1 MKRTMRML
9 RNGLGLLLL
18 LALAASAA
26 WLIFQSRPRPPQAA
40 GSPLPTPTAVR
51 SPTPSRS
58 PSPTARQPGPPASP
72 TPVATQVGQRVPFC
86 AFPGGEPP
94 ERGGPGLDK
103 YDFSEPR
110 VVLTSTG
117 SIAIA
122 EWLPDNNRLLVTN
135 SYPYTYHERIET
147 VDIRTGEIQLYAE
160 RDHHANKP
168 VWLSAIRGVAYY
180 GIIDNVRL
188 ALSVSRGQPSDTET
202 LAVVEGYASGLGAE
216 LPVEPGGRYLMYLV
230 DRVGG
235 RPQVWD
241 SVGRATQAAAF
252 AVAEWRDFPYPEYIQ
267 RARPR
272 WSPNGAQLAVAV
284 YPFLFLVEPGPQR
297 VCEVSLG
304 SVAGVPR
311 STVNSSWSPN
321 GRYLAMIT
329 TATLPGELVRSTSL
343 GVLDVLTGEQRQIVL
358 PSNLGNIADI
368 SWGPNSRHLLA
379 LIQAA
384 RQQERSDHK
393 LFLVDAVTGDVRA
406 MLPKRAFGG
415 GSNWGEQMTWSPNG
429 QTIALKCPVRFEP
442 EREIKEDRVCLIAA
456 KSQP

>member
-1 MKRTMRML
+1 
-9 RNGLGLLLL
+9 
-18 LALAASAA
+18 
-26 WLIFQSRPRPPQAA
+26 
-40 GSPLPTPTAVR
+40 
-51 SPTPSRS
+51 
-58 PSPTARQPGPPASP
+58 
-72 TPVATQVGQRVPFC
+72 
-86 AFPGGEPP
+86 
-94 ERGGPGLDK
+94 LDK
-103 YDFSEPR
+103 YEFSEPR
-110 VVLTSTG
+110 VALTNTS

-160 RDHHANKP
+160 RDHHFGKP
-168 VWLSAIRGVAYY
+168 VWLPAIRGVAYY
-180 GIIDNVRL
+180 GIVDNVRL
-188 ALSVSRGQPSDTET
+188 VLSVSRGQPSDTET

>member
-1 MKRTMRML
+1 
-9 RNGLGLLLL
+9 
-18 LALAASAA
+18 
-26 WLIFQSRPRPPQAA
+26 
-40 GSPLPTPTAVR
+40 
-51 SPTPSRS
+51 
-58 PSPTARQPGPPASP
+58 
-72 TPVATQVGQRVPFC
+72 
-86 AFPGGEPP
+86 
-94 ERGGPGLDK
+94 
-103 YDFSEPR
+103 
-110 VVLTSTG
+110 
-117 SIAIA
+117 
-122 EWLPDNNRLLVTN
+122 
-135 SYPYTYHERIET
+135 
-147 VDIRTGEIQLYAE
+147 
-160 RDHHANKP
+160 
-168 VWLSAIRGVAYY
+168 
-180 GIIDNVRL
+180 
-188 ALSVSRGQPSDTET
+188 
-202 LAVVEGYASGLGAE
+202 
-216 LPVEPGGRYLMYLV
+216 MYLV

-267 RARPR
+267 RARPL

-284 YPFLFLVEPGPQR
+284 YPFLFLVEPGPNR
-297 VCEVSLG
+297 VCEVPLG
-304 SVAGVPR
+304 SVGGVPR
-311 STVNSSWSPN
+311 STINSSWSPN

-343 GVLDVLTGEQRQIVL
+343 VVLDVLTGAQHQIAL
-358 PSNLGNIADI
+358 PSNLGNLTDI
-368 SWGPNSRHLLA
+368 SWGPNSRHLLV